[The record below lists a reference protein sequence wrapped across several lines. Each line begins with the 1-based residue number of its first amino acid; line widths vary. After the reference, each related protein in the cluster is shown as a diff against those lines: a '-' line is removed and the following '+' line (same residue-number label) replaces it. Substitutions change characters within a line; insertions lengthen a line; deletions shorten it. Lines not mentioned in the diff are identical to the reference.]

1 MSDERSRESA
11 HGGLDELA
19 AVVARQTL
27 DLNVYAGF
35 LLETLSGALPA
46 EYVTVE
52 RSRSLRR
59 RRDVPVVAVSV
70 SLGEQRFT
78 LRRASPT
85 AVPEPS
91 ISHEVGGITLKSEAV
106 GLAEWAHRLAA
117 ALADLAARNAD
128 AAAALARI
136 TSMEV

>member
-1 MSDERSRESA
+1 MSGDERSGA
-11 HGGLDELA
+11 HGGLDVLA

-27 DLNVYAGF
+27 DLNVYAAF

-46 EYVTVE
+46 DYVTVQ
-52 RSRSLRR
+52 RAGSRWR
-59 RRDVPVVAVSV
+59 RRDTPVVAVSV

-85 AVPEPS
+85 ARPEPS
-91 ISHEVGGITLKSEAV
+91 IGHVVGGITLKSEPVA
-106 GLAEWAHRLAA
+106 LSEWAQRLAA
-117 ALADLAARNAD
+117 ALAALAGRDAD